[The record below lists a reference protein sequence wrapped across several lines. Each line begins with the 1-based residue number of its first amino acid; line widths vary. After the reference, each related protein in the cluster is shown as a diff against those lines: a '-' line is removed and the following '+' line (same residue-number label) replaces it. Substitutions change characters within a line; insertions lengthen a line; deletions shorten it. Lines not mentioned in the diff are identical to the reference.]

1 MLFFF
6 GVEGGYIQRSKRNI
20 AFKEPSSLSSASPS
34 IGVATPSVIPDDYDT
49 QDLPPHMGIADED

>member
-6 GVEGGYIQRSKRNI
+6 GRERGYIQRSERNI

-34 IGVATPSVIPDDYDT
+34 IGVATPSVIPVYDT